1 MKKLKIPGFKETLNN
16 ILDIYMIMKESF
28 LSDYNR
34 AISPVISVLIL
45 VIIAIGAA
53 TVFYSW
59 FSGIQNAV
67 QGSGGKLSG
76 QAMLELS
83 GVLKIEDVYV
93 NTSGNST
100 IYIRNL
106 GNIELSN
113 FTVYGNGELYRTA
126 DITLKKGKLGEI
138 NTSKI
143 SVEGKTYTIKV
154 IASQG
159 AEAVKSIVAEG

>member
-1 MKKLKIPGFKETLNN
+1 
-16 ILDIYMIMKESF
+16 MKESF
-28 LSDYNR
+28 LSDYNK

-45 VIIAIGAA
+45 VIIAISAA

-59 FSGIQNAV
+59 FSSIQNAG
-67 QGSGGKLSG
+67 QKNGGELSG
-76 QAMLELS
+76 QLMLGLS

-93 NTSGNST
+93 NTLGNST

-113 FTVYGNGELYRTA
+113 FTVYGNGELYKTA
-126 DITLKKGKLGEI
+126 DITLKKGELGEI

-159 AEAVKSIVAEG
+159 AEDITSIIAGG

>member
-1 MKKLKIPGFKETLNN
+1 
-16 ILDIYMIMKESF
+16 MKESS

-59 FSGIQNAV
+59 FSGIQNAG
-67 QGSGGKLSG
+67 QENGGKLSG
-76 QAMLELS
+76 QLILGLS

-93 NTSGNST
+93 NTLGNST

-113 FTVYGNGELYRTA
+113 FTVYGNGELYKTA
-126 DITLKKGKLGEI
+126 DITLKKGELGEI

-159 AEAVKSIVAEG
+159 AEGITSIIAGG